1 MAAVRLFYYG
11 DEIKEDEMVWARGV
25 YGGEEN
31 CIQDFLGET
40 WRKETAGKTWT
51 YLGDIKMD
59 LKQIGWE
66 RVDLCFG
73 LATGGGLLWTR

>member
-1 MAAVRLFYYG
+1 MELGSELLRGSHVSEIVHVHPRNSSLEFNAGVNLHFQPKQQNAIMAAVRLFYYG

-40 WRKETAGKTWT
+40 
-51 YLGDIKMD
+51 
-59 LKQIGWE
+59 
-66 RVDLCFG
+66 
-73 LATGGGLLWTR
+73 